1 MVDKRQFEVACR
13 MRRLIPGTGMASVVC
28 GMMTVGIYKK
38 SG

>member
-1 MVDKRQFEVACR
+1 MVDKRQSEGACGT
-13 MRRLIPGTGMASVVC
+13 RRLIQGAGMASVVC